1 MRKTVFGVRNMK
13 KTTVFRAGADGYST
27 YRIPAL
33 IALPDGE
40 LLAFTEARSDDDDWA
55 AMSLQMRRRSADG
68 VWGKPVDVVQNS
80 SGPAHNPVPFWADN
94 KLHLIYGLDY
104 KRFFIISSED
114 GGCTFGPAREIT
126 YVFEQ
131 MRDQLNW
138 RAIACGPGGAV
149 VMENGRIVVPVWLG
163 LGTDPN
169 GHSPCRTGSI
179 CSDDGGRTW
188 QPGVL
193 VEPVLFNTS
202 EAQIAPVEGG
212 LIMSLR
218 NGEPSRRRG
227 FAYSRDGLNWTRPEL
242 AESVREV
249 CCQGSILRLPAD
261 GRLAITGPEP
271 LDAEKI
277 LPRPPRERLTLQV
290 SLDDGR
296 SWQMIGVIE
305 EGPSG
310 YSALAADGDM
320 LYCLYE
326 RWADSRYMDL
336 VLAEIPYKLPKQ
348 H

>member
-1 MRKTVFGVRNMK
+1 MK
-13 KTTVFRAGADGYST
+13 KTTVFKAGMDGFAT

-33 IALPDGE
+33 IALPGGE
-40 LLAFTEARSDDDDWA
+40 LLAFTEARTDENDWA
-55 AMSLQMRRRSADG
+55 AMSLQMRRRGTDG
-68 VWGKPVDVVQNS
+68 VWGKPVDVVQNA
-80 SGPAHNPVPFWADN
+80 SGPAHNPVPFWAEE

-126 YVFEQ
+126 YVFEN

-218 NGEPSRRRG
+218 NGEPSRLRG

-242 AESVREV
+242 AENVREV

-271 LDAEKI
+271 LNAEKI

-290 SLDDGR
+290 SPDDGR

-310 YSALAADGDM
+310 YSALAADDDT

-326 RWADSRYMDL
+326 RWEDDRYMDL
-336 VLAEIPYKLPKQ
+336 VLAEILYRLPKQ
-348 H
+348 Q